1 MKEKVSIAKWAD
13 RELGKRGNGNDGFW
27 HCLFGCVLCA
37 LQTKEGGMGCV
48 ELQSLRTSSGD
59 GVGVWLFVN
68 KSDCIKERWSA

>member
-37 LQTKEGGMGCV
+37 LRMKEGRKGSV

-59 GVGVWLFVN
+59 EVGVCLL
-68 KSDCIKERWSA
+68 